1 MSTLQAS
8 RRSIFAGVALAALPI
23 QAIAAPHPDEEIVQ
37 ICAQHT
43 INRITLDTGNHPDTI
58 EYNEV
63 DNAYG
68 ATLQAVCDA
77 VPLTVAGIVAKAM
90 AAKDEAQL
98 LRGGEEP
105 EGSIAAQ
112 WAWDI
117 VNDLLRLAGSAGT

>member
-1 MSTLQAS
+1 MTS
-8 RRSIFAGVALAALPI
+8 RRSMVAGAALAVLPI
-23 QAIAAPHPDEEIVQ
+23 PAIAAQQPDADLIR

-43 INRITLDTGNHPDTI
+43 VNRITLDKGEHHDTI
-58 EYNEV
+58 EYNAV
-63 DNAYG
+63 DYAYA

-77 VPLTVAGIVAKAM
+77 KPLTVAGIVAKAR

-98 LRGGEEP
+98 LRGGEGP

-117 VNDLLRLAGSAGT
+117 VNDLIRLAS

>member
-8 RRSIFAGVALAALPI
+8 RRSIFAGAALAVLPI
-23 QAIAAPHPDEEIVQ
+23 PAIAAPHPDATLIR

-43 INRITLDTGNHPDTI
+43 MNRITRDKGEHPDTI

-63 DNAYG
+63 DNAY
-68 ATLQAVCDA
+68 AETLQAVCDA
-77 VPLTVAGIVAKAM
+77 VPMTIDGIVAKAR

-98 LRGGEEP
+98 LRGGEDP
-105 EGSIAAQ
+105 EGCIAAQ

-117 VNDLLRLAGSAGT
+117 VNDLLRLAGSAGA